1 MLDKIDELFES
12 VHTERSQTLKVDKIL
27 SELAKG
33 DEIEKDASDK
43 LAVHLKNPIYT
54 DQTIVT
60 VFKNLDYIVSLSAV
74 RTWRIRNGVERR

>member
-1 MLDKIDELFES
+1 MLDKIDELFDS

-27 SELAKG
+27 SQLAKG
-33 DEIEKDASDK
+33 DEIEKDASEK
-43 LAVHLKNPIYT
+43 LAVNLKNPIYT

-74 RTWRIRNGVERR
+74 RTWRIRNGVQRG

>member
-1 MLDKIDELFES
+1 MLDKIDELFDS

-27 SELAKG
+27 SQLAKG
-33 DEIEKDASDK
+33 DEIEKDASEK
-43 LAVHLKNPIYT
+43 LSVHLKNPIYT

-74 RTWRIRNGVERR
+74 RTWRIRNGVQRG